1 MIHGAGDEKNE
12 QLESFTHNADDLKI
26 NYGKQDTI
34 DIILTATKM
43 NH

>member
-1 MIHGAGDEKNE
+1 MKGIG
-12 QLESFTHNADDLKI
+12 QLESFTHNADGLKI
-26 NYGKQDTI
+26 SYSKQDTI

>member
-1 MIHGAGDEKNE
+1 VIHRAEDEKNWE
-12 QLESFTHNADDLKI
+12 LESFTHNADDPKI
-26 NYGKQDTI
+26 SYSKQDTI